1 MNPQVSSESKIIASA
16 HLTEL
21 TDSLAQIDVHA
32 IDRVFEH
39 LRRARDAGATIF
51 VAGNGGSAATAS
63 HWANDLGKTA
73 KRSGQAPIRVMSLSD
88 NASWVTALANDE
100 GYDRVFAGQLENFLR
115 PEDILVVIS
124 ASGSSPNLVQAVEL
138 AQSRQATTIGFLGF
152 DGGIL
157 KPMVNELIWIPTER
171 GAYELVEDC
180 HMALCHILTKCLAR
194 DTKIES

>member
-1 MNPQVSSESKIIASA
+1 M
-16 HLTEL
+16 
-21 TDSLAQIDVHA
+21 AQIDVHA

-39 LRRARDAGATIF
+39 LRRARDQGATIF

-88 NASWVTALANDE
+88 NASWITALANDE

-124 ASGSSPNLVQAVEL
+124 ASGSSPNLVTVYTGMKSA
-138 AQSRQATTIGFLGF
+138 
-152 DGGIL
+152 
-157 KPMVNELIWIPTER
+157 W
-171 GAYELVEDC
+171 
-180 HMALCHILTKCLAR
+180 
-194 DTKIES
+194 